1 MSSRGAPIK
10 FRNFPETWRIL
21 FVVKL
26 QVLTEAVAW
35 RCFPKAFSKT
45 FRKIHRKMLL
55 LLSFLSKPFLK
66 RL

>member
-26 QVLTEAVAW
+26 QVLTEAVAG
-35 RCFPKAFSKT
+35 RCFPKKFSKT

-55 LLSFLSKPFLK
+55 L
-66 RL
+66 